1 MSVSKH
7 TKPYTKKG
15 QQLADLF
22 AERILFLDGA
32 MGTMIQQ
39 YKLEEEDFRDDSFAK
54 VEGDLKGNNDLL
66 SITRPD
72 VIETIHRQFL
82 EAGADIIETNT
93 FSGTTI
99 AQADYKLEDRV
110 RDINVYSA
118 KLARKVA
125 DEVSEKEGRPT
136 FVAGAMGPTNRTAS
150 LSPDVN
156 RPEYRATSYDELYQ
170 AYYEQAEQLVEGGVD
185 LLLPETTFDTL
196 NLKACLHAI
205 ADLQETLEERIPVI
219 VSVTITDQSGRTLS
233 GQTVEACWNS
243 IRHAKPLC
251 VGLNCALGADLMRPF
266 LEELSRV
273 AETYVH
279 VYPNAG
285 LPNPLAET
293 GYDEKPEDTSSAVG
307 SFAKDGLVNLVG
319 GCCGTTPDHIRAVV
333 QELKQYPPRK
343 IPEKKPALRIS
354 GLEAYNIDDSTGFV
368 NVGERTNV
376 TGSPRFK
383 KLIKNDDFNGALVI
397 AQSQVDKGA
406 QVIDINF
413 DEGMLEG
420 EECMNRFL
428 NLVASEPD
436 IARVPIMIDSSKW
449 SVIEA
454 GLKCVQGKCIVNS
467 ISLKGGEEE
476 FKEQAKKIMRYGASV
491 IVMAFDETGQA
502 DNKDDK
508 VKIAQRSFKI
518 LTEEVGMDPQ
528 DIIFDL
534 NILTVATGM
543 EEHNN
548 YAVDFIEAVREV
560 KEKCPGARTSG
571 GLSNISFSFRGNNP
585 VREAMHAAFL
595 HHACKA
601 GLDMAIVNP
610 GLLMNYDEMDA
621 TMKTMVEDVL
631 LNKDPD
637 ATERLIEYAEKVKDG
652 SITLGAGTPEDRINA
667 AMVQGMN
674 TLRELFERATKEKNP
689 EVIEAFLKSGASA
702 VPASTE
708 KKTDDAKDW
717 RQGTVE
723 ERLSHALVKGIVTH
737 VDADTEE
744 ARQKYDKPLEV
755 IEGPLMDGMKVVG
768 DLFGAGKMFLPQV
781 VKSARVMKKA
791 VAYLLPYMDEEKK
804 KREAEGGPA
813 EKSGAGKFLIAT
825 VKGDVH
831 DIGKNIVAVVLACN
845 NYEVK
850 DLGVMQDCDTILKEA
865 EEWGADIIGLS
876 GLITPSLDEMI
887 FNAKEMTK
895 RGFKQPLL
903 IGGATTSSA
912 HTAIKIAPHYNQPV
926 VRVGDASL
934 VTGVCNSLLN
944 PKKRNAYVKEL
955 EEQHQKHRE
964 RFEKGKDKI
973 KILSIEEARAKA
985 PQIDWSGYQPA
996 KPESFGLQS
1005 WEDIPLDRVVEYFD
1019 WSPFFHSWE
1028 LKGVF
1033 PKILEHK
1040 KYGAEA
1046 TKLYDEAQRLLED
1059 IISNQRFRLR
1069 AVTALWP
1076 AQSEGDDVV
1085 IYSPEDFIDGGLK
1098 NTANPAAT
1106 FHFLR
1111 QQKEKLKDGE
1121 SYHCLA
1127 DYVAPKSSGIVDALG
1142 GFACTAGQEVD
1153 DFAKTYESKNDDF
1166 TGIMIKA
1173 LGDRFAE
1180 ACAEWLHKQVRDQ
1193 WGFGAEEA
1201 FDGKVALQSK
1211 AGEVNEHVAW
1221 MIKEDYRGIRPAAG
1235 YPACP
1240 DHTEKDTLWQLL
1252 DVEARTGMKL
1262 TESRAMFPGASVSG
1276 LYFGHPESRYF
1287 SVGLIGEDQ
1296 LKDYAERKGIDLEVA
1311 RKWLAPNL
1319 NE

>member
-1 MSVSKH
+1 MSNSAIN
-7 TKPYTKKG
+7 KPFTKKG
-15 QQLADLF
+15 QLLADLL
-22 AERILFLDGA
+22 AERIVFLDGA

-39 YKLEEEDFRDDSFAK
+39 YKLQEKDFRDESLADAP
-54 VEGDLKGNNDLL
+54 GDLKGNNDLL
-66 SITRPD
+66 SFTRPD
-72 VIETIHRQFL
+72 IISEIHRQFF

-99 AQADYKLEDRV
+99 AQADYKLEHRV
-110 RDINVYSA
+110 RDINVESA

-125 DEVSEKEGRPT
+125 DEISEKEGRPT

-170 AYYEQAEQLVEGGVD
+170 AYYEQAEQLIEGGVD

-196 NLKACLHAI
+196 NLKAALHAI
-205 ADLQETLEERIPVI
+205 ADLQDTLEERIPVI
-219 VSVTITDQSGRTLS
+219 VSVTITDKSGRTLS

-251 VGLNCALGADLMRPF
+251 VGLNCALGADLMKPF
-266 LEELSRV
+266 LEELSAV
-273 AETYVH
+273 ADCYVH

-285 LPNPLAET
+285 LPNPLAPT
-293 GYDEKPEDTSSAVG
+293 GYDETPETTGSAVG
-307 SFAKDGLVNLVG
+307 QFAKDGLVNLVG
-319 GCCGTTPDHIRAVV
+319 GCCGTTPAHIAAVV
-333 QELKQYPPRK
+333 KELSPLPPRK
-343 IPEKKPALRIS
+343 VPTFEPKLRLS
-354 GLEAYNIDDSTGFV
+354 GLQALNIDPSMGFI

-383 KLIKNDDFNGALVI
+383 KLIKADDFNGALAI
-397 AQSQVDKGA
+397 AQSQVDSGA

-413 DEGMLEG
+413 DEGMLDG
-420 EECMNRFL
+420 EECMTRFL

-436 IARVPIMIDSSKW
+436 IAKVPIMIDSSKF

-476 FKEQAKKIMRYGASV
+476 FKAQAKKIMRYGAAV
-491 IVMAFDETGQA
+491 IVMAFDEKGQA
-502 DNKDDK
+502 DNQADK
-508 VKIAQRSFKI
+508 VKIAQRSYKI

-560 KEKCPGARTSG
+560 KQKCPGARTSG

-595 HHACKA
+595 HHACAA

-610 GLLMNYDEMDA
+610 SLLMKYDEMDA
-621 TMKTMVEDVL
+621 TMKKMVEDVL
-631 LNKDPD
+631 LNRDAD

-652 SITLGAGTPEDRINA
+652 SVTLGAGTPEERINA
-667 AMVQGMN
+667 AMIQGMN
-674 TLRELFERATKEKNP
+674 TLRELFERANAEKNP
-689 EVIEAFLKSGASA
+689 EIIEKFLQGGAGA
-702 VPASTE
+702 VPAAE
-708 KKTDDAKDW
+708 KKTADVKTDW
-717 RQGTVE
+717 RNGTVE
-723 ERLSHALVKGIVTH
+723 ERLSHALVKGITTH

-744 ARQKYDKPLEV
+744 ARQKYGRPLEV

-768 DLFGAGKMFLPQV
+768 DLFGSGQMFLPQV

-791 VAYLLPYMDEEKK
+791 VAYLMPYM
-804 KREAEGGPA
+804 EAEKEDGAGN
-813 EKSGAGKFLIAT
+813 SAGKFLIAT

-831 DIGKNIVAVVLACN
+831 DIGKNIVGVVLACN

-850 DLGVMQDCDTILKEA
+850 DLGVMVDCDTILKEA
-865 EEWGADIIGLS
+865 EEWGADIIGMS

-887 FNAKEMTK
+887 HNAQEMKK
-895 RGFKQPLL
+895 RGFKTPLL

-912 HTAIKIAPHYNQPV
+912 HTAIKIAPHYDQPI

-934 VTGVCNSLLN
+934 VTGVCNNLLN
-944 PKKRNAYVKEL
+944 PKKRDAYLQEL
-955 EEQHQKHRE
+955 AAEQQKHRA
-964 RFEKGKDKI
+964 RFEKGKDKV
-973 KILSIEEARAKA
+973 KILPIAEARTKA
-985 PQIDWSGYQPA
+985 PQIEWGGYEPA
-996 KPESFGLQS
+996 KPANFGLQS
-1005 WEDIPLDRVVEYFD
+1005 WDNIPLDRVLEYFD

-1033 PKILEHK
+1033 PKILTHK

-1059 IISNQRFRLR
+1059 IIKNQRFRLR
-1069 AVTALWP
+1069 GVTALWP
-1076 AQSEGDDVV
+1076 AQSVGDDVV
-1085 IYSPEDFIDGGLK
+1085 IYTPEDHAKEL
-1098 NTANPAAT
+1098 AR

-1111 QQKEKLKDGE
+1111 QQKEKLNQGE
-1121 SYHCLA
+1121 TYKCLA
-1127 DYVAPKSSGIVDALG
+1127 DFVAPQSTGIIDVLG
-1142 GFACTAGQEVD
+1142 GFACTAGEEVD
-1153 DFAKTYESKNDDF
+1153 AYAKTFEDKGDDF

-1180 ACAEWLHKQVRDQ
+1180 ACAEWLHKQVRDE
-1193 WGFGAEEA
+1193 WGFGLEEA
-1201 FDGKVALQSK
+1201 FSGKATLDCKV
-1211 AGEVNEHVAW
+1211 GEVNEHVVW
-1221 MIKEDYRGIRPAAG
+1221 MVKEQYRGIRPAAG

-1240 DHTEKDTLWQLL
+1240 DHLEKDTLWDVL

-1262 TESRAMFPGASVSG
+1262 TESRAMWPAASVSG
-1276 LYFGHPESRYF
+1276 LYFGHPDANYF
-1287 SVGLIGEDQ
+1287 NVGLIGRDQ
-1296 LKDYAERKGIDLEVA
+1296 LKDYAERKGITEDVA
-1311 RKWLAPNL
+1311 AKWLAPNL